1 MKYDSLRQVFLF
13 SNYASFSCGFAYW
26 NWICV
31 CLLRW
36 QEWEMLWHTQLINSF
51 KTMDLF
57 GFQAQLLLPQIVK
70 ELGSSFTWL
79 LWLVFL
85 QYVSLDK
92 LLTLL
97 EFDCC
102 IENVLFIYV
111 KLNLCSFLC
120 LPKYF
125 NWSLCSESETIQ
137 PDKLPNPAVSLL
149 EWTCCNFFFTY
160 IAYRT
165 SLKLCLS
172 NIWCMEVIEMS
183 SSGLLLDQVAC
194 IIWRI
199 VIVIIEVIP

>member
-1 MKYDSLRQVFLF
+1 MF

-31 CLLRW
+31 LFRL
-36 QEWEMLWHTQLINSF
+36 QEWEILWHTQLINSF

-57 GFQAQLLLPQIVK
+57 GFRAQLLLPQIVK

-85 QYVSLDK
+85 QYVSLDR

-97 EFDCC
+97 EFGCC

-111 KLNLCSFLC
+111 KLNLCPSLC

-125 NWSLCSESETIQ
+125 NQSIFSELETIR
-137 PDKLPNPAVSLL
+137 PDKLLNTAVSFL
-149 EWTCCNFFFTY
+149 EWTCCNFFY
-160 IAYRT
+160 QY
-165 SLKLCLS
+165 CL
-172 NIWCMEVIEMS
+172 
-183 SSGLLLDQVAC
+183 
-194 IIWRI
+194 
-199 VIVIIEVIP
+199 

>member
-1 MKYDSLRQVFLF
+1 MKYDSLTQVFLF
-13 SNYASFSCGFAYW
+13 SNYASFYCGFAYW
-26 NWICV
+26 YWICV
-31 CLLRW
+31 CLFRW

-85 QYVSLDK
+85 QYVSLDR

-97 EFDCC
+97 EFGCC

-111 KLNLCSFLC
+111 KLNLCPFLC
-120 LPKYF
+120 LLKYF

-137 PDKLPNPAVSLL
+137 PDKA
-149 EWTCCNFFFTY
+149 
-160 IAYRT
+160 AQ
-165 SLKLCLS
+165 
-172 NIWCMEVIEMS
+172 S
-183 SSGLLLDQVAC
+183 SC
-194 IIWRI
+194 III
-199 VIVIIEVIP
+199 GVDMFAFFYLYCL